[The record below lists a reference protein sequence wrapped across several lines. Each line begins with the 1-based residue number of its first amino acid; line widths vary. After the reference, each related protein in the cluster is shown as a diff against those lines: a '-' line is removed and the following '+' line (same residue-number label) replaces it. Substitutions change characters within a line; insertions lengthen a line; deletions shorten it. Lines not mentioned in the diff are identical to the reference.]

1 MSVAAVQ
8 FDLYSIDYLKT
19 GSPRQRRAFESLSKL
34 EIFPKLRSRLGDE
47 IGLGEE
53 PALAGSLPLDLA
65 LDESDLDIITYASDL
80 KEFSRFLQNEFG
92 TLEGFQ
98 SSRGI
103 ELGAATLMTKFR
115 FCGEAYEIFTQTNLV
130 PRQSSV
136 IHLLVEA
143 RLLELGGASFRER
156 VWGERL
162 LGAKTEPAFGRV
174 LGLEEPYREL
184 LELEDLS
191 DDELRARFNSCF

>member
-65 LDESDLDIITYASDL
+65 LDESDLDIIPYASEL
-80 KEFSRFLQNEFG
+80 KEFSRF
-92 TLEGFQ
+92 
-98 SSRGI
+98 
-103 ELGAATLMTKFR
+103 
-115 FCGEAYEIFTQTNLV
+115 
-130 PRQSSV
+130 
-136 IHLLVEA
+136 
-143 RLLELGGASFRER
+143 
-156 VWGERL
+156 
-162 LGAKTEPAFGRV
+162 
-174 LGLEEPYREL
+174 
-184 LELEDLS
+184 
-191 DDELRARFNSCF
+191 